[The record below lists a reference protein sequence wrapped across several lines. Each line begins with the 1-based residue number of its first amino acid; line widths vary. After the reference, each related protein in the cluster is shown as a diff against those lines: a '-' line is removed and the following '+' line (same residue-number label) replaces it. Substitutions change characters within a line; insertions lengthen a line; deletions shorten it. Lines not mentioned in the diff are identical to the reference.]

1 MKRLFSRFLM
11 AAAVLGL
18 VVAPVTAQ
26 TVPLPGIDNTGF
38 GTTSAEFLMIGAGAR
53 GAALGGGY
61 AALADD
67 IEALY
72 WNPAGAALMTR
83 PGIAVATYEY
93 VADTRYN
100 WGAIAFPMGGGERV
114 IGFQAG
120 TFGFSDQP
128 IYTVADPDGA
138 SGQTYSVAE
147 TFLGFTYAQNFSD
160 RFSAG
165 FSAKYI
171 NDQLGRTS
179 ASGFAFD
186 LGTNF
191 HALIGDRPI
200 RASFVIQNLGTQLRQ
215 DGRALDVNVTRLP
228 EVGVDDRSQDPATA
242 RLLAQEF
249 NLPTTFRVGLAYD
262 FVNSS
267 ASRITLLSEFTQPN
281 NSDANAA
288 GGLEWALN
296 LGSSG
301 FSIVGRG
308 SFTYQPDNDLAPS
321 AFTTTLASDENT
333 DGLALGGGIGFM
345 QGSFHMAVDYA
356 YKDLGLLGTTNFF
369 SAKITW

>member
-1 MKRLFSRFLM
+1 MKKLFSRFLL

-18 VVAPVTAQ
+18 TVSPASAQ
-26 TVPLPGIDNTGF
+26 QVPLPGIDNTGF
-38 GTTSAEFLMIGAGAR
+38 GTTAAEFLTIGAGAR

-61 AALADD
+61 AAIADD

-83 PGIAVATYEY
+83 PGVAVSTYEY

-100 WGAIAFPMGGGERV
+100 WAGLAFPMGGGERV
-114 IGFQAG
+114 IGFHAG

-128 IYTVADPDGA
+128 IYTVENPEGDG
-138 SGQTYSVAE
+138 STYSVAE
-147 TFLGFTYAQNFSD
+147 SYLAFTYAQNFSD

-165 FSAKYI
+165 FNAKYI
-171 NDQLGRTS
+171 SDRLGRTS

-191 HALIGDRPI
+191 HAMIGDRPI

-215 DGRALDVNVTRLP
+215 DGRALDVTVTRNP
-228 EVGVDDRSQDPATA
+228 ETGVNDRSQDPATA

-281 NSDANAA
+281 NTDANAA

-301 FSIVGRG
+301 FSIIGRG
-308 SFTYQPDNDLAPS
+308 SYTYQPDNDISPT
-321 AFTTTLASDENT
+321 AFATTLNSDENT
-333 DGLALGGGIGFM
+333 DGLAFGGGLAFAQSTFGL
-345 QGSFHMAVDYA
+345 SVDYA
-356 YKDLGLLGTTNFF
+356 YRDLGLLGTTNFF
-369 SAKITW
+369 SATIHW

>member
-11 AAAVLGL
+11 AAAALGL
-18 VVAPVTAQ
+18 VVTPAAAQ

-61 AALADD
+61 AAIADD

-83 PGIAVATYEY
+83 PSVGVSTYEY
-93 VADTRYN
+93 VADTRYS
-100 WGAIAFPMGGGERV
+100 WAGIAFPMSGGERV
-114 IGFQAG
+114 LGFQAG

-128 IYTVADPDGA
+128 IYTVQNPEGDG
-138 SGQTYSVAE
+138 STYSVAE

-179 ASGFAFD
+179 ATGFAFD

-191 HALIGDRPI
+191 HAMIGDRPI

-215 DGRALDVNVTRLP
+215 DGRALDVSVTRLP
-228 EVGVDDRSQDPATA
+228 EVGVNDRSQDPATA

-267 ASRITLLSEFTQPN
+267 TSRITLLSEFTQPN

-308 SFTYQPDNDLAPS
+308 SYTYQSDNNLAPT
-321 AFTTTLASDENT
+321 AFATTLASDENT
-333 DGLALGGGIGFM
+333 DGLALGGGLGFM
-345 QGSFHMAVDYA
+345 SGSFQMAVDYA

-369 SAKITW
+369 SAKINW